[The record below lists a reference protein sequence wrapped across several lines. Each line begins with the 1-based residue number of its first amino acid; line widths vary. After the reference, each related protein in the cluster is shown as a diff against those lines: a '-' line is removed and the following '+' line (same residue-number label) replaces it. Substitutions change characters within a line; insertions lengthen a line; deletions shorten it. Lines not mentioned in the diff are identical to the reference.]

1 MPAAIVIVG
10 LLLAFVALAAIDTG
24 VALIVAIFAFVFGGR
39 SSDGS
44 PQRW

>member
-24 VALIVAIFAFVFGGR
+24 VALIVAISRSSSGR